1 LKIRILMKSYLQ
13 LFFQNFLY
21 LTMLFA
27 IIVFGLTANRLLG
40 ITSIKKYSLL
50 LIGMFFLSLFSTMNL
65 YHIDSQQ
72 NKYLKQ
78 KVDSYWSD
86 ALSQFLV
93 ALIINIFSGI
103 LIFIFV
109 FIFSLI
115 FNRNILLDT
124 IGIITLIAVG
134 MLGSAIATLF
144 KTQWYNHSSLGQ
156 VGVLVFVYLALS
168 GSVIGF
174 LSYAD
179 WLMPPLSKLII
190 TLRDKGSITQL
201 LPVTGQAFL
210 YALIIFIISS
220 FLYKKNR
227 KS

>member
-1 LKIRILMKSYLQ
+1 LKIKILMKSYLQ

-40 ITSIKKYSLL
+40 ISSIKKYSLL

-65 YHIDSQQ
+65 YHNDSQQ

-78 KVDSYWSD
+78 KVNSYWSD

-103 LIFIFV
+103 LIFIF
-109 FIFSLI
+109 SLI
-115 FNRNILLDT
+115 LNRNILLDT
-124 IGIITLIAVG
+124 IGIITLISVG
-134 MLGSAIATLF
+134 LLGSAIATLF

-168 GSVIGF
+168 GSVISF
-174 LSYAD
+174 LSYVD
-179 WLMPPLSKLII
+179 WLMPPLSKLIV
-190 TLRDKGSITQL
+190 TLRDKSSITQL
-201 LPVTGQAFL
+201 FPITGQTFL

>member
-1 LKIRILMKSYLQ
+1 MKIKILMKSYLQ

-40 ITSIKKYSLL
+40 ISSIKKYSLL

-65 YHIDSQQ
+65 YHNDSQQ

-78 KVDSYWSD
+78 KVNSYWSD

-103 LIFIFV
+103 LIFIF
-109 FIFSLI
+109 SLI
-115 FNRNILLDT
+115 LNRNILLDT
-124 IGIITLIAVG
+124 IGIITLISVG
-134 MLGSAIATLF
+134 LLGSAIATLF

-168 GSVIGF
+168 GSVISF
-174 LSYAD
+174 LSYVD
-179 WLMPPLSKLII
+179 WLMPPLSKLIV
-190 TLRDKGSITQL
+190 TLRDKSSITQL
-201 LPVTGQAFL
+201 FPITGQTFL